1 MPTDRTDPA
10 SAPGPDPREVVRDL
24 GDELTELTAPLDTDA
39 AEVAAF
45 LEQRR
50 ASAPDLELDPELDE
64 PDVPRRAHRVTAV
77 LVAHDGAPWL
87 PATLTALA
95 DSTRRPD
102 RVLAVDTGS
111 VDATSA
117 VLERA
122 AAAGVVDRVLTLP
135 RDTSFG
141 AAVAAAL
148 ATGSGTAADSDRDVV
163 HWVWLLHDDSAPR
176 SGALDALLL
185 RADIERSAGVLGPKI
200 RGWAHQERLL
210 EVGVTVARSG
220 DRVTGLERREL
231 DQGQHDGTRDVL
243 AVSSAGML
251 VRRDVWERLDEF
263 DPALPM
269 FRDDVDLCWRAQLA
283 GHRVVVAT
291 DAVVHHRLAASS
303 GRRPVDVAGTDPDH
317 GVARLDRAA
326 AVHLLRAHS
335 HGPRAVLTTVRLLVG
350 SLLRALGLLL
360 GKAPDLAGEEWGAF
374 VDALRDRGR
383 VRASR
388 SRVAA
393 AAAEPGAVPEA
404 DVRRLLAPR
413 GSQLRSVMERLRER
427 IAAGETPD
435 AARSVLDSTTDD
447 PDGWYADDTRPS
459 RLRAFV
465 GRPGTLLVL
474 VLVLAALVGV
484 RGLLGEGV
492 LLGGALLPAPE
503 GAGDLWSIY
512 TAAWHEVGP
521 GSAAD
526 APAWLVPLALLA
538 TVLLGSATAAVSL
551 LLLATIP
558 LAGLSA
564 YLALRGVLA
573 APVVRVWAAATYAT
587 LPAITGAMSGG
598 RIGTAAT
605 LVLLPVLAR
614 SAARLV
620 GAGRRPTWRRAFG
633 TGLLLAVVAS
643 FTPVVWL
650 LAVLAAV
657 VGMVLVATW
666 QHRAQLLTAVVLP
679 VALLVPWSLRVVRE
693 PALLWLEP
701 GLVGPTDPV
710 LDPLDVLLVRPGG
723 PGSTPLWLAGG
734 LLVAAVVALLLP
746 GRRRSV
752 LAAWAVGLLA
762 LAVAVVQVGL
772 RVTPDA
778 LTVPVAPWPGVT
790 TAVWGGAL
798 VVAAALAA
806 DQVPRLLAGADFG
819 WRQPAAF
826 VLAVGLLVAPVGA
839 LLLVVVGVDPPLTRG
854 TREVVPAFVAADM
867 RGADRPRALV
877 LRREAGRVVYDLRAT
892 PDAELGE
899 IDVAAPRWVGRS
911 LDEAVAL
918 MAAGIGADEVE
929 VLATLGVRYVVLADA
944 RGTEDRLVGELDG
957 EPGLRRLST
966 RDGDALWQVEPTSS
980 RAQAIAPATPDESGT
995 VQVRRS
1001 EPVPTT
1007 GGDPRDPTRLATPVP
1022 AGVPDRQLVLAETL
1036 DGRWRWTV
1044 DGEPVTA
1051 VPRPAGT
1058 DQVDLATQQ
1067 VLLPETASTVTAS
1080 FDGASRRTWLIVQA
1094 VLVLLVLIAALPA
1107 RRRVDVDPDS
1117 DDPDSDDP
1125 SGLDPARVHPASV
1138 DPAGTRSADHGS
1150 ADEDADQAPDTVVA
1164 DAGPEDDAAVDVA
1177 VDAAPEAEAEA
1188 AADTDTDADADAGSP
1203 DAEVRP

>member
-24 GDELTELTAPLDTDA
+24 GDELSSLTAPLDTDA

-50 ASAPDLELDPELDE
+50 ASSPDLELDPE
-64 PDVPRRAHRVTAV
+64 PDAPDIPRRPHRVTAV

-111 VDATSA
+111 IDATSA

-122 AAAGVVDRVLTLP
+122 LAAGVVDRVLTLA

-148 ATGSGTAADSDRDVV
+148 ATGSGTTADSDPDVV

-176 SGALDALLL
+176 PGALDALLL
-185 RADIERSAGVLGPKI
+185 TADLERSAGVLGPKI

-210 EVGVTVARSG
+210 EIGVTVARSG

-251 VRRDVWERLDEF
+251 VRRDVWDRLDGF

-291 DAVVHHRLAASS
+291 DAVVHHRLAATS

-326 AVHLLRAHS
+326 AVHLMRAHS
-335 HGPRAVLTTVRLLVG
+335 RGPRALLTTVRLLVG
-350 SLLRALGLLL
+350 SLVRALGLLV

-374 VDALRDRGR
+374 VDALRDRSR

-413 GSQLRSVMERLRER
+413 GSQLRSGMERLRER

-435 AARSVLDSTTDD
+435 ATRSVLDSTTDD
-447 PDGWYADDTRPS
+447 PDGWYADDRRPS
-459 RLRAFV
+459 RLRALLS
-465 GRPGTLLVL
+465 RPGTLLVL
-474 VLVLAALVGV
+474 VLVLATLVGV

-503 GAGDLWSIY
+503 GAGDLWAQY

-526 APAWLVPLALLA
+526 APAWLVPLTLLA
-538 TVLLGSATAAVSL
+538 GLLLGSATAAVSL
-551 LLLATIP
+551 LLLGAIP
-558 LAGLSA
+558 LAGISA
-564 YLALRGVLA
+564 YLALRGVLRT
-573 APVVRVWAAATYAT
+573 PVVRVWAAATYAT

-605 LVLLPVLAR
+605 LVLAPVLVR
-614 SAARLV
+614 SGARLLGV
-620 GAGRRPTWRRAFG
+620 GTAPTWRRAFG

-650 LAVLAAV
+650 VALVLTV
-657 VGMVLVATW
+657 VGLLVVPTW
-666 QHRAQLLTAVVLP
+666 RHRAQLLLAVVLP

-693 PALLWLEP
+693 PSLLWLEP
-701 GLVGPTDPV
+701 GLVGPTNPALDAFDVV
-710 LDPLDVLLVRPGG
+710 LIRPGG
-723 PGSTPLWLAGG
+723 PGSTPLWLAAG

-746 GRRRSV
+746 GNRRAV
-752 LAAWAVGLLA
+752 VATWVVGLVA
-762 LAVAVVQVGL
+762 LAFAVLEVGL

-778 LTVPVAPWPGVT
+778 LSVPVAPWPGVP
-790 TAVWGGAL
+790 TALWGGAL
-798 VVAAALAA
+798 VLAAALAA

-826 VLAVGLLVAPVGA
+826 VLAVGLMLAPVGS
-839 LLLVVVGVDPPLTRG
+839 LLLVVVGIDPPLTRG

-867 RGADRPRALV
+867 RGAERPRALV

-892 PDAELGE
+892 PDATLGE
-899 IDVAAPRWVGRS
+899 IDVAAPRWVGEN
-911 LDEAVAL
+911 LDAAVAL
-918 MAAGIGADEVE
+918 MAAGIGADEIDT
-929 VLATLGVRYVVLADA
+929 LATLGVRYIVVGDA
-944 RGTEDRLVGELDG
+944 RRGEDPLVAELDG
-957 EPGLRRLST
+957 ERGLRRLSS
-966 RDGDALWQVEPTSS
+966 RDGDALWQVVPTSS
-980 RAQAIAPATPDESGT
+980 RAQVIAPSAPDETGT

-1001 EPVPTT
+1001 EPVATT
-1007 GGDPRDPTRLATPVP
+1007 GGDPRTPTRLATPIP
-1022 AGVPDRQLVLAETL
+1022 AGVAERQLVLAETL

-1044 DGEPVTA
+1044 DGEQVTA
-1051 VPRPAGT
+1051 VPRPVADGV
-1058 DQVDLATQQ
+1058 VDLAAQQ
-1067 VLLPETASTVTAS
+1067 VLLPEAASTVTAD
-1080 FDGASRRTWLIVQA
+1080 FDGSSRSTWLWVQGA
-1094 VLVLLVLIAALPA
+1094 VALLVLLAALPA
-1107 RRRVDVDPDS
+1107 RRRVDADPDG
-1117 DDPDSDDP
+1117 DDPDE
-1125 SGLDPARVHPASV
+1125 LDGVDGVAEPAASEQAASE
-1138 DPAGTRSADHGS
+1138 PTAS
-1150 ADEDADQAPDTVVA
+1150 EQAPS
-1164 DAGPEDDAAVDVA
+1164 EQAASEQ
-1177 VDAAPEAEAEA
+1177 APSEVLEPSPQGEA
-1188 AADTDTDADADAGSP
+1188 TP
-1203 DAEVRP
+1203 